1 MQPEDFYKQYKDY
14 VLEWIRIKN
23 NMNPKYEINP
33 DDFFSDIID
42 KLYTR
47 NAIATY
53 NNKHHSKASFKTWLE
68 FVLNSVYNTSISKI
82 VKHSWRNIG
91 IDESEVEKYYRNS
104 IKLDSLEKL
113 LMKESEPNSEALDMK
128 LIYKLINNIEPIKS
142 RILIKLKLY
151 KEEKIIF
158 SEEEIEFISGVS
170 SLGEDEIMD
179 HIRSV
184 AKPDMGLKDKDLP
197 KLTGY
202 SSGSVNGI
210 FQRIVRKDIIEQYKK
225 IKANG

>member
-23 NMNPKYEINP
+23 NKNPKYEINP

-82 VKHSWRNIG
+82 VKHNWRNIG

-113 LMKESEPNSEALDMK
+113 LMKESEPNVEALDMK
-128 LIYKLINNIEPIKS
+128 LIYTLINNIEPIKS
-142 RILIKLKLY
+142 RILVKLKLY

-170 SLGEDEIMD
+170 SLGEDEVMD

-184 AKPDMGLKDKDLP
+184 AKPEMGLKDKDLP

-202 SSGSVNGI
+202 SPGSVNGI